1 MVLIKKKF
9 GLSQFKQDK
18 YIPIS
23 KYKLQIAVGFDA
35 AHRLSDYHGECK
47 RIHGHF
53 YKIIVTIASTKLNEW
68 GAVIDFKDFK
78 RLIKRHITE
87 KYDHKLIL
95 KNRDK
100 LNNRL
105 DKVLPK
111 SWIVWMND
119 NPTAENL
126 AKDIYKN
133 LLPMFKIRKGKI
145 KLVSVAVFE
154 TSTSSAIYNEIKS

>member
-1 MVLIKKKF
+1 M
-9 GLSQFKQDK
+9 
-18 YIPIS
+18 
-23 KYKLQIAVGFDA
+23 
-35 AHRLSDYHGECK
+35 
-47 RIHGHF
+47 
-53 YKIIVTIASTKLNEW
+53 TILSTKLNEW

-78 RLIKRHITE
+78 RLVDRYITE
-87 KYDHKLIL
+87 RYDHKLIL

-100 LNNRL
+100 LNDRL

-111 SWIVWMND
+111 SWIVWMNY

-145 KLVSVAVFE
+145 KLVSVAILE
-154 TSTSSAIYNEIKS
+154 TSTSSAIYHENKS